1 MLLTNPSSG
10 RQSFFV
16 DRLYLLPCNDDQQA
30 DMHLM
35 YTLGPVRI
43 IDPTNMFRMESAN
56 TL

>member
-16 DRLYLLPCNDDQQA
+16 DRLFLLPCNDDQQA